1 MQKTTVVIIL
11 ALLVSTSALMAQYPS
26 GSSSDATASAGA
38 GAGQSD
44 LGAPP
49 AKSKKSE
56 VTLKPFSRLAVGG
69 GISVMGINLQAATNI
84 NRYLNVRGVG
94 NIFDYTVNNITVN
107 NFSVNGKANFA
118 TGGVS
123 LDYYPFPRHGFRLSP
138 GVLFYNQNEI
148 TASGVGSAGSDISLS
163 GTKYYSE
170 TADPI
175 AMNAALTLNTRKEAA
190 TLTTG
195 WGNMISRRG
204 GHWAFPVEIGAAF
217 TGVPG
222 ISVAL
227 SGYGCT
233 TQSDASLYTG
243 AGGSCVNMAT
253 NSTAQGYLT
262 SQIAKWESDL
272 NALQVYPIFSFGV
285 SYSFS
290 IR

>member
-26 GSSSDATASAGA
+26 GSSSDATASASQPGQS
-38 GAGQSD
+38 GQSD

-49 AKSKKSE
+49 TKKKSE
-56 VTLKPFSRLAVGG
+56 AKLKPFSRLAIGG
-69 GISVMGINLQAATNI
+69 GISMMGINLQAATNV
-84 NRYLNVRGVG
+84 NRYLNVRGLG
-94 NIFDYTVNNITVN
+94 NVFDYTVNNITVS

-118 TGGVS
+118 TAGVS
-123 LDYYPFPRHGFRLSP
+123 LDYYPFPMHGFRLSP

-148 TASGVGSAGSDISLS
+148 TASGVGSAGSSISLD

-170 TADPI
+170 TANPI
-175 AMNAALTLNTRKEAA
+175 AMNAALLLNTRKQAA

-204 GHWAFPVEIGAAF
+204 GHWAFPFEIGAAF

-222 ISVAL
+222 INVGL

-233 TQSDASLYTG
+233 TQSDAATSG
-243 AGGSCVNMAT
+243 PSCVNMAT

-262 SQIAKWESDL
+262 TQIAKWESDL

-285 SYSFS
+285 TYNFS